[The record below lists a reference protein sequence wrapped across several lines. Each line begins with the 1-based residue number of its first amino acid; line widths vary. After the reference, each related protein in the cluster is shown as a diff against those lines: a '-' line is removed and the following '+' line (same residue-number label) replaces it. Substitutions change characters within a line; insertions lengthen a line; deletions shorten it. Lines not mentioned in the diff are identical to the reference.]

1 MWRFGERTE
10 KITVAAIATTI
21 KKEEGDIGRDKRE
34 LWRSR

>member
-10 KITVAAIATTI
+10 RITVAITI